1 MSSPLQEKPRVLV
14 AEDEETLRTV
24 ISEVLEEAGFPVTAV
39 PSAEKALEE
48 FRKNPFPIVLTD
60 IVMQRM
66 TGLQLLEE
74 VKMVD
79 PDSVVIVMTS
89 HASLDSATRALRS
102 GAYDFIVKPFEQLDI
117 ISATVER
124 AREKA
129 DLVGHNRR
137 LTEDLKHQ
145 TQDLSRA
152 NTALIQLADSL
163 KDYAN
168 KDGLTGLFN
177 HRLFREALNRELN
190 RAKNDDSP
198 LSVIFMDV
206 DHFKQFNDTNGHLAG
221 DDVLR
226 TLAELTQ
233 TQVEKPGLVARY
245 GGEELVALVPGATK
259 DDARRIAEQI
269 RSTVE
274 DHPFEGRETQP
285 LGKVTLSL
293 GVATFPGDGHDAE
306 TIIDHADQAVYQAK
320 GGGRNQVFG

>member
-1 MSSPLQEKPRVLV
+1 MRPRVLV

-24 ISEVLEEAGFPVTAV
+24 IREVLEDAGFPVTAV
-39 PSAEKALEE
+39 PSAEQALEE
-48 FRKNPFPIVLTD
+48 FRKEPFPIVLTD
-60 IVMQRM
+60 IVMHQM

-74 VKMVD
+74 VKMID
-79 PDSVVIVMTS
+79 QDTVVVVMTS

-102 GAYDFIVKPFEQLDI
+102 GAYDFMVKPFEQLDI
-117 ISATVER
+117 ISSTVER

-129 DLVGHNRR
+129 ELVGRNRR

-145 TQDLSRA
+145 TTDLSRA

-177 HRLFREALNRELN
+177 HRLFREALNRELA
-190 RAKNDDSP
+190 RAKKEDRP
-198 LSVIFMDV
+198 LSIIFMDV
-206 DHFKQFNDTNGHLAG
+206 DHFKNFNDSNGHLAG

-226 TLAELTQ
+226 KLAELTR
-233 TQVEKPGLVARY
+233 TQVEKPGMVARY

-259 DDARRIAEQI
+259 DEARLLAEQI
-269 RSTVE
+269 REVVAS
-274 DHPFEGRETQP
+274 HPFEGRERQP

-293 GVATFPGDGHDAE
+293 GIASFPGDGDDSE
-306 TIIDHADQAVYQAK
+306 TIIDHADQAVYLAK
-320 GGGRNQVFG
+320 DGGRNQVCG